1 MDNLI
6 FSQTAIFR
14 MQQLASSYY
23 HKTGVRHRMASS
35 EGMLA
40 LLRETALCTDKH
52 ICDCYDYF
60 VVSLTKQQI
69 EMLRQR
75 NVKLRGPQSLA
86 FPLRKA
92 G

>member
-14 MQQLASSYY
+14 MQQLASSFY
-23 HKTGVRHRMASS
+23 HKTGIRHRMASP

-40 LLRETALCTDKH
+40 LLREAALSTDKH
-52 ICDCYDYF
+52 ISDCYDYF
-60 VVSLTKQQI
+60 VVSLTKQQV

-75 NVKLRGPQSLA
+75 NVKLRSAQSLA